1 MDILPLKSNFSE
13 HIDNAL
19 IVDFL
24 TTSASVFNKHSYLS
38 LKDNDN
44 LRVALS
50 SIQSRED
57 ERVLPLLQTLIKQD
71 TEYLYVLFSRYGS
84 NRLGSNVF
92 RYTLRPGLHRLI
104 QNLSEWGD
112 QLIPLAKRCFN
123 RGFVL
128 YSGTDTE
135 MRCLYSSIL
144 LQLAQTIDDCCQK
157 LWNLDKVCSSYFPH
171 SMSAGE
177 EAEYTLDEQICE
189 ALGFS
194 KLCFDPFPHLSNKK
208 IGYSIADCIEP
219 ILDAALEIS
228 WQMSQ
233 KSPLE
238 NEPPLTV
245 LCEWAYSE
253 CQKLRQEPLTR
264 SSHLLSWDIRRIIF
278 LNALGCIQT
287 SIGKL
292 QKAFYDLVSEHQKDT
307 FAGGAAFK
315 PGKDVER
322 RITSDLIA
330 EGSPAKTANSA
341 AAELFSYMEKNT
353 IEPSE
358 LLEAELGKIN
368 HILTPKSLK
377 LLKDFC
383 SSQDHIK
390 VAIGEKKKT
399 LERANCLSERF
410 KNYLNQLEQIGIII
424 LVLVL
429 VAACGIK
436 SAPKSDIIDYRPQ
449 TPNEELNFKSYED
462 PGKPLQSP
470 LEKVKEPRHSRPDV
484 SSDNQIRQSYDN
496 NRTNSQSK
504 ESP

>member
-24 TTSASVFNKHSYLS
+24 TTSASVFNKHGYLS

-50 SIQSRED
+50 SIQSSEA
-57 ERVLPLLQTLIKQD
+57 ERLLPLLQTLVKQD
-71 TEYLYVLFSRYGS
+71 IEYLYVLFSRYGS

-92 RYTLRPGLHRLI
+92 RYTLRPALHRLI
-104 QNLSEWGD
+104 QSLSEWGD
-112 QLIPLAKRCFN
+112 HLIPLAKRCFN

-128 YSGTDTE
+128 YSGNDTE

-157 LWNLDKVCSSYFPH
+157 LWSLDKVCSSYFPH
-171 SMSAGE
+171 SMTASE
-177 EAEYTLDEQICE
+177 ETEYSLDQQICE

-194 KLCFDPFPHLSNKK
+194 QLCFDPFPHLSNKK

-219 ILDAALEIS
+219 ILDITLEIS
-228 WQMSQ
+228 WQMTQ
-233 KSPLE
+233 KGPLD
-238 NEPPLTV
+238 NEPSLTV

-292 QKAFYDLVSEHQKDT
+292 QKAFYDLVSEHQKEA

-322 RITSDLIA
+322 RITSDMIA
-330 EGSPAKTANSA
+330 DGSPAKKANTA

-368 HILTPKSLK
+368 HMLTPKSLK

-383 SSQDHIK
+383 TSQDYIK

-399 LERANCLSERF
+399 LERANCLSEQF
-410 KNYLNQLEQIGIII
+410 KAYLNQLEQIGILI
-424 LVLVL
+424 LTLFIVSS
-429 VAACGIK
+429 CGIK
-436 SAPKSDIIDYRPQ
+436 GGPRSDILDYRPQ
-449 TPNEELNFKSYED
+449 MPHEELNFKTYED

-470 LEKVKEPRHSRPDV
+470 LEKVKKPGDSRPDV
-484 SSDNQIRQSYDN
+484 SSDNQIRQSYDK
-496 NRTNSQSK
+496 NRTDSQSE